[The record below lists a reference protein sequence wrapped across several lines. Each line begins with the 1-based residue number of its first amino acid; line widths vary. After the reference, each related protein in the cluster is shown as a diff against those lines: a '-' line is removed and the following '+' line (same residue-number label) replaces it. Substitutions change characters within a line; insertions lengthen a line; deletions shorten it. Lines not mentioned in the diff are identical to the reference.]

1 MLTKLCKTKF
11 NYFLPVTP
19 EHGLIFLF
27 LRWQLW
33 LRNQERRRREAKAEP
48 EAEAGAEA
56 EEEGEG
62 QAEGRRRGKGKLKN
76 PKTKHTGGTEDTDGT
91 ASTIDGTGNADEQY

>member
-1 MLTKLCKTKF
+1 M
-11 NYFLPVTP
+11 
-19 EHGLIFLF
+19 IFWF

-62 QAEGRRRGKGKLKN
+62 QAEGRRRGKGKSKRKIPKQNTPVVLKIQMVPPVPLTALAILMSN
-76 PKTKHTGGTEDTDGT
+76 TDSTYPSGGVRSSQG
-91 ASTIDGTGNADEQY
+91 